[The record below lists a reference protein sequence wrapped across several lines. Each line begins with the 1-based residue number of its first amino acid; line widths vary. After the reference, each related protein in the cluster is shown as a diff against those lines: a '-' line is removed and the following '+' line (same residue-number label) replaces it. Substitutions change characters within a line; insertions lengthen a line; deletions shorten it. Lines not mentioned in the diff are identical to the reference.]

1 MAKAKLRRSLS
12 NSKGDDDMDLGVT
25 RGEVVLSEYQ
35 ESWVKEF
42 DKVKEEI
49 LSVTSLSPDNI
60 QHIGSTSIQG
70 LMAKPVIDIAI
81 GVDDYEDMDENFY
94 KSLSGI
100 GIYRLRVER
109 DDEIVLAKF
118 KDNQF
123 QVHTHFI
130 HLVDKN
136 GAKWNELIKFRDYL
150 RKNEDAKLEYMTL
163 KKSLSSLYAED
174 RAKYTDS
181 KEAFVKS
188 IINKR

>member
-1 MAKAKLRRSLS
+1 
-12 NSKGDDDMDLGVT
+12 MDLGVT

>member
-1 MAKAKLRRSLS
+1 
-12 NSKGDDDMDLGVT
+12 MDLGVT

-42 DKVKEEI
+42 DKV
-49 LSVTSLSPDNI
+49 
-60 QHIGSTSIQG
+60 
-70 LMAKPVIDIAI
+70 
-81 GVDDYEDMDENFY
+81 
-94 KSLSGI
+94 
-100 GIYRLRVER
+100 
-109 DDEIVLAKF
+109 

-163 KKSLSSLYAED
+163 KKSLSRLYAED

-181 KEAFVKS
+181 KEVFVKS

>member
-12 NSKGDDDMDLGVT
+12 SSKGDDDMDLGVT

-94 KSLSGI
+94 KSLSEI

-109 DDEIVLAKF
+109 DDEIILAKF

-123 QVHTHFI
+123 QAHTHFI